1 MIQCFCIILQN
12 FKIIFTELRMLSILL
27 ETVKLHLK
35 SFVEYFTQLYPSGLL
50 ADISKTFL
58 TSGLTSTKFLLLPT
72 YVYNYLYSFLQ
83 QFPPSHAVFAAL
95 KTFPLNFLLATYV
108 YIMPSDSFS
117 ILAFL
122 YKILPIPISSLVTP
136 FSPSFHI
143 IQLKIYIYFHAFL

>member
-1 MIQCFCIILQN
+1 
-12 FKIIFTELRMLSILL
+12 MLNLLHSSILVVSWL
-27 ETVKLHLK
+27 TFQRLSWHLVLPAPNFSYFQPMFTIVYTLFFS
-35 SFVEYFTQLYPSGLL
+35 SF
-50 ADISKTFL
+50 
-58 TSGLTSTKFLLLPT
+58 
-72 YVYNYLYSFLQ
+72 
-83 QFPPSHAVFAAL
+83 FPHAIFAAL

-143 IQLKIYIYFHAFL
+143 IQLKSIFTSILSSRNFYIIIKHFITFLLLKKLLLI